1 MERTGNELIALL
13 KAEEIEHKVWTAAD
27 QSTVQLDPLFDYV
40 EQQLQANQMVSGE
53 IMISGTEP
61 IHLTLESNLIN
72 LPLRYVNQISKI
84 VIDDPAKEV
93 NIYMIVEH
101 PHVTRS
107 GLRIELA
114 ASVQSYLDDSDSVK
128 GKIAQ
133 FFDQELESINNY
145 QEPKAESELA
155 PDTAKV
161 TKAVKK
167 ATKPK
172 AKKELTKKSA
182 VKKTTKGV

>member
-1 MERTGNELIALL
+1 MERTGNELIATL

-93 NIYMIVEH
+93 NVYMIVEH

-114 ASVQSYLDDSDSVK
+114 ASVQSYLDDPNSVK

-133 FFDQELESINNY
+133 FFDQELEHINNY
-145 QEPKAESELA
+145 QEPKPEPETEPEAV
-155 PDTAKV
+155 KV
-161 TKAVKK
+161 TKAVQKV
-167 ATKPK
+167 AKPK
-172 AKKELTKKSA
+172 AKKTTKKAA